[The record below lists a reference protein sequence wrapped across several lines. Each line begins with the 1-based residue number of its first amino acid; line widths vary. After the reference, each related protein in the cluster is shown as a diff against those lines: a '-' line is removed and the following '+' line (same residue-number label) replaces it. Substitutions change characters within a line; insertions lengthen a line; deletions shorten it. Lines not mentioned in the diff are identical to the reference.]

1 MVKFW
6 GEIGTL
12 YQIFT
17 PCTPLPKYKRA
28 CSKKLH
34 FSERRASLR
43 LIISR
48 VFSWLGFRV
57 TGGKF
62 RKGKR
67 RNKNVNFLSR
77 DLYLTERSNQEGI
90 RQPPH
95 TFQQVSQSFSFP
107 DFARRILCQ
116 SWVLSS
122 ELYTPAIQ
130 QSRPFGLHGVES
142 VYGKG
147 RIVLATIDSGIYCE
161 GFRKPFPFSRSLLR
175 NKGSCGEW

>member
-1 MVKFW
+1 MRQNQLSISYDFDKMYWAWLDSLSARSFPGW
-6 GEIGTL
+6 G
-12 YQIFT
+12 
-17 PCTPLPKYKRA
+17 
-28 CSKKLH
+28 
-34 FSERRASLR
+34 SESQGEK
-43 LIISR
+43 I
-48 VFSWLGFRV
+48 
-57 TGGKF
+57 

-95 TFQQVSQSFSFP
+95 TFQQVSQSFSSP

-116 SWVLSS
+116 SLVLSS
-122 ELYTPAIQ
+122 ELYAPAIQ

-161 GFRKPFPFSRSLLR
+161 GFRKRFPFSGSLLR